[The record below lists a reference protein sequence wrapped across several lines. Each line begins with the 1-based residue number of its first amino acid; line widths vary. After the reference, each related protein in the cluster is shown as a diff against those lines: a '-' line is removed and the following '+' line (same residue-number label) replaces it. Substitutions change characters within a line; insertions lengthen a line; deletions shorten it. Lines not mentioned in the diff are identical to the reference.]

1 MANNGGESVCA
12 PFNFSWVVQGE
23 LAAMGWQHMPSNLR
37 FLEKEGVKFLVTLS
51 PEKRPPIHTFPDLRW
66 SEIPIQEFC
75 SPSVSQIKAFMDICQ
90 EFRTKK
96 EVRIYAVLCGFDR
109 NFSCGSSDHVVNYCC
124 NRREQV

>member
-1 MANNGGESVCA
+1 MASDGGESVRA

-23 LAAMGWQHMPSNLR
+23 LAAMGWPQMPSNLR

-51 PEKRPPIHTFPDLRW
+51 PEMRPPIHTFPNLKW
-66 SEIPIQEFC
+66 SEIPVQEFR
-75 SPSVSQIKAFMDICQ
+75 SPSVSQIKTFIDTCQ

-96 EVRIYAVLCGFDR
+96 EVRIYAVLCGFDF
-109 NFSCGSSDHVVNYCC
+109 NFSRGSSDHVINYYC